1 MTMAWA
7 IFHRECNWSRPN
19 SRFSFNVQPSSEPQ
33 QRPRD
38 LVDHCVGKGWATEV
52 PPPTQKDAP
61 ADAGIMKRAR
71 KGRSR
76 AL

>member
-7 IFHRECNWSRPN
+7 IFYQECNWSRPK
-19 SRFSFNVQPSSEPQ
+19 SRYSFNVKPSPEPQ

-38 LVDHCVGKGWATEV
+38 LVDYCVGLGRATEV
-52 PPPTQKDAP
+52 PAPNREDAP
-61 ADAGIMKRAR
+61 VDAGMMKRAR